1 MELGGWGIEDVF
13 MSLVL
18 FARFIY
24 SRVSWTMV
32 RQKYL
37 TIRTFWPRSDKYT
50 LECPVTQLLPRVP
63 LRELS

>member
-1 MELGGWGIEDVF
+1 MELGGWGIEDIF

-18 FARFIY
+18 FARFVY

-37 TIRTFWPRSDKYT
+37 TIRTFWPRRLLSG
-50 LECPVTQLLPRVP
+50 VTQLLPRVP
-63 LRELS
+63 LRELN